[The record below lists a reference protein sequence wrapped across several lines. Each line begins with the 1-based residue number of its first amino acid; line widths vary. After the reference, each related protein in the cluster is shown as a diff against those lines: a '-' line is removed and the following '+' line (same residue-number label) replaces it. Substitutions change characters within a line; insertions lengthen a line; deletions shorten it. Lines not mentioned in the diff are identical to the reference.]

1 MIVPVEKALE
11 KAVEVLKNGEIVVAP
26 TDTLYGMLT
35 DATSEEAVRRL
46 YNIRRPSGKPFL
58 ILIPDETW
66 INKLCLELPKGYEEL
81 LKVEGLTLILKTT
94 CDKFSYINKGSLA
107 VRIPRKGFI
116 KELLKTFAKP
126 VVAPS
131 VNPEG
136 KKPAETISEAVKYF
150 GEKVSLYVDAGEIKG
165 EPSTILDLKE
175 DIKIV
180 REGKVK
186 KDAIEKILNR
196 KL

>member
-1 MIVPVEKALE
+1 MIIPVEKALE
-11 KAVEVLKNGEIVVAP
+11 KAVDVLENGEIVVAP
-26 TDTLYGMLT
+26 TDTLYGMLA
-35 DATSEEAVRRL
+35 DATNEEAVKRL

-58 ILIPDETW
+58 ILLPDEIW
-66 INKLCLELPKGYEEL
+66 IKKLCLELSKECKSL

-107 VRIPRKGFI
+107 VRIPQKGFI
-116 KELLKTFAKP
+116 KELLKTFNKP

-136 KKPAETISEAVKYF
+136 KKPAKTISEAVKYF
-150 GEKVSLYVDAGEIKG
+150 GEKVTLYVDAGEIKG

-186 KDAIEKILNR
+186 KEEIEKILNR

>member
-1 MIVPVEKALE
+1 MIVSIEKALE
-11 KAVEVLKNGEIVVAP
+11 KAVEVLKNGKIVVAP
-26 TDTLYGMLT
+26 TDTLYGMLA
-35 DATSEEAVRRL
+35 DATNEEVVRRL
-46 YNIRRPSGKPFL
+46 YTIRRPSGKPFL

-66 INKLCLELPKGYEEL
+66 IDKLCLELPKEYENL
-81 LKVEGLTLILKTT
+81 LKVEGLTLILKTS
-94 CDKFSYINKGSLA
+94 CGKFSYINRGSLA
-107 VRIPRKGFI
+107 ARIPRRGFI
-116 KELLKTFAKP
+116 KELLKRFAKP

-150 GEKVSLYVDAGEIKG
+150 GEKVALYVDAGEIKG

-175 DIKIV
+175 GIKIV

-186 KDAIEKILNR
+186 KEEIEKILNR

>member
-11 KAVEVLKNGEIVVAP
+11 KAVEVLEMGEIVVAP

-35 DATSEEAVRRL
+35 DATNEEAVKRL
-46 YNIRRPSGKPFL
+46 YTIRRPSGKPFL

-66 INKLCLELPKGYEEL
+66 INKLCLKFPEEYESL
-81 LKVEGLTLILKTT
+81 LKVEGLTLILRTV

-150 GEKVSLYVDAGEIKG
+150 GEKVALYVDAGEIKG
-165 EPSTILDLKE
+165 KPSTILDLKE
-175 DIKIV
+175 SIKIV
-180 REGKVK
+180 REGKVR
-186 KDAIEKILNR
+186 KDTIEKILNR

>member
-1 MIVPVEKALE
+1 
-11 KAVEVLKNGEIVVAP
+11 
-26 TDTLYGMLT
+26 
-35 DATSEEAVRRL
+35 
-46 YNIRRPSGKPFL
+46 
-58 ILIPDETW
+58 
-66 INKLCLELPKGYEEL
+66 
-81 LKVEGLTLILKTT
+81 LTLILRTV

-150 GEKVSLYVDAGEIKG
+150 GEKVALYVDAGEIKG
-165 EPSTILDLKE
+165 KPSTILDLKE
-175 DIKIV
+175 SIKIV
-180 REGKVK
+180 REGKVR
-186 KDAIEKILNR
+186 KDTIEKILNR

>member
-11 KAVEVLKNGEIVVAP
+11 KAVEVLEMGEIVVAP

-35 DATSEEAVRRL
+35 DATNEEAVKRL
-46 YNIRRPSGKPFL
+46 YTIRRPSGKPFL

-66 INKLCLELPKGYEEL
+66 INKLCLKFPKEYESL
-81 LKVEGLTLILKTT
+81 LKVEGLTLILRTV

-150 GEKVSLYVDAGEIKG
+150 GEKVALYVDAGEIKG
-165 EPSTILDLKE
+165 KPSTILDLKE
-175 DIKIV
+175 SIKIV
-180 REGKVK
+180 REGKVR
-186 KDAIEKILNR
+186 KDTIEKILNR

>member
-1 MIVPVEKALE
+1 MIVPVERALE

-35 DATSEEAVRRL
+35 DATKEEAVRRL

-58 ILIPDETW
+58 ILLPDETW
-66 INKLCLELPKGYEEL
+66 INKLCLELPKEYESL
-81 LKVEGLTLILKTT
+81 LKVEGLTLILETT

-150 GEKVSLYVDAGEIKG
+150 GEKVALYVDAGEIKG

-175 DIKIV
+175 GIKIV

-186 KDAIEKILNR
+186 KEEIEKILNR